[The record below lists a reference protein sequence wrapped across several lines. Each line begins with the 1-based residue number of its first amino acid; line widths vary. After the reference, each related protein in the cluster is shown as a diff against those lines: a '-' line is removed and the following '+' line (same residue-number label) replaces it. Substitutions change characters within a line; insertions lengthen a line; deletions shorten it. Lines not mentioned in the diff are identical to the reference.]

1 VDIAL
6 WIAQIALAFG
16 CVVFGSSHAFRREQ
30 GAAKPETAWML
41 AVPKPLLTTIGVFE
55 FLAAVGLILPAT
67 TGILPWLT
75 PLAAWL
81 FALMMVFAIV
91 FHARREGETRNI
103 GLNAILLAFALFIA
117 IGRTF
122 IEPL

>member
-16 CVVFGSSHAFRREQ
+16 CIVFGISHTLRREQ
-30 GAAKPETAWML
+30 GGAKPDTAWML

-55 FLAAVGLILPAT
+55 FLAAAGLILPAA

-81 FALMMVFAIV
+81 FALLMVCAIV
-91 FHARREGETRNI
+91 FHARRGGETRNI
-103 GLNAILLAFALFIA
+103 GLNVILLAFGLFIA